1 VADQVGEAE
10 QRQLFALFQQAR
22 SNSAADFRAF
32 YPLSQPE
39 DGFRQNV

>member
-32 YPLSQPE
+32 YPLSRPKAA
-39 DGFRQNV
+39 FRDNV